1 MAGHR
6 VVAICS
12 YSKQQ
17 RQPRRQDMYIDEVV
31 VAGVL
36 IVGLCVVFCA
46 GFGYFIW
53 KDAKKTKAN

>member
-1 MAGHR
+1 
-6 VVAICS
+6 
-12 YSKQQ
+12 
-17 RQPRRQDMYIDEVV
+17 MYIDEVV

-53 KDAKKTKAN
+53 KDAKKTKVN

>member
-1 MAGHR
+1 
-6 VVAICS
+6 
-12 YSKQQ
+12 
-17 RQPRRQDMYIDEVV
+17 MYIDEVV